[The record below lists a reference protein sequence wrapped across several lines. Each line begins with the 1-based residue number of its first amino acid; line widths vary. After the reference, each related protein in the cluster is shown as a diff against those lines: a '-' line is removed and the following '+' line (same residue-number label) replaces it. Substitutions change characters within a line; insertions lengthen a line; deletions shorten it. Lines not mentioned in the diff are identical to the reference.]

1 MNRFLSA
8 ILVILFFLVSGCDSP
23 SPIAPSGGVVK
34 VGFIGPRQGSD
45 LAQGQD
51 TLEGVL
57 AAQAIL
63 PLLNNG
69 DRIEVIAEDSGDDPA
84 ATRRAMQKLV
94 QEDGVTVLLLGL
106 DSERLLQVSQFAES
120 LQTPA
125 IALIA
130 THPDIVSGSAYIN
143 QLCFNDDTQG
153 TVAAIFVRDELLIK
167 RAAVIVD
174 PGEPH
179 SKYLQV
185 AFEKKFSNIGGVLT
199 GSHAVT
205 EMDEVLLRH
214 LQARETELLYLPVSS
229 QTVLQVRSILEEI
242 DWSPEIMAGDGLLA
256 SVLGKFPGQ
265 AGNIEGI
272 YATDLFSDRGDFVR
286 HRRLGRAA
294 EASFDDL
301 FDSEENTFTGLGVE
315 GYAIV
320 VHAMNQ
326 CQPETDRQC
335 INMAIRSIENFEGT
349 MAKISIDSSG
359 RATRPVYVNT
369 IENGLLTSVVKVY

>member
-1 MNRFLSA
+1 MIRFLSA
-8 ILVILFFLVSGCDSP
+8 VLATLFFLVSGCDGP
-23 SPIAPSGGVVK
+23 APIASSGEVVK

-45 LAQGQD
+45 LSQGQD
-51 TLEGVL
+51 MLEGVL

-69 DRIEVIAEDSGDDPA
+69 DSVEVIVEDSGDDPA
-84 ATRRAMQKLV
+84 ATQRAMQKLV
-94 QEDGVTVLLLGL
+94 QEDGVAVLLLGL
-106 DSERLLQVSQFAES
+106 NSERLLQVSQFAES

-130 THPDIVSGSAYIN
+130 THPDVVSGSAYIN
-143 QLCFNDDTQG
+143 QLCFDDDTQG

-167 RAAVIVD
+167 RAAVIVEPD
-174 PGEPH
+174 KPH
-179 SKYLQV
+179 SKYQQV
-185 AFEKKFSNIGGVLT
+185 AFEKKFSNTGGVLT

-205 EMDEVLLRH
+205 EVDEVLLRH
-214 LQARETELLYLPVSS
+214 LQARETELLYLPVSA

-256 SVLGKFPGQ
+256 NVLGRFPEQ

-272 YATDLFSDRGDFVR
+272 YATDLFSDKGDFVR
-286 HRRLGRAA
+286 YRRLGRAA

-301 FDSEENTFTGLGVE
+301 FDGEESTFTDLGVE

-326 CQPETDRQC
+326 CLPETDRQC
-335 INMAIRSIENFEGT
+335 IKTAIRSTDNFEAI

-359 RATRPVYVNT
+359 KATRPVYVNT
-369 IENGLLTSVVKVY
+369 IENGLLDSVVKVY

>member
-8 ILVILFFLVSGCDSP
+8 MLVTLIFLVSGCDSP
-23 SPIAPSGGVVK
+23 SPIVPSGEVVK
-34 VGFIGPRQGSD
+34 VGFIGPRQGPD
-45 LAQGQD
+45 LSQGQD
-51 TLEGVL
+51 TLQGVL

-69 DRIEVIAEDSGDDPA
+69 DRIEVITEDSGDDPA
-84 ATRRAMQKLV
+84 ATRRAMHKLV
-94 QEDGVTVLLLGL
+94 QEDEVSVLLLGL

-143 QLCFNDDTQG
+143 QLCFDDDIQG

-185 AFEKKFSNIGGVLT
+185 AFEKKFSDTGGVLT
-199 GSHAVT
+199 GSHTVT
-205 EMDEVLLRH
+205 KVDEVLLRH
-214 LQARETELLYLPVSS
+214 LQARETELLYLPVSA
-229 QTVLQVRSILEEI
+229 QTVLQVLSILDEI

-256 SVLGKFPGQ
+256 SVLGKFPEQTGD
-265 AGNIEGI
+265 IEGI

-286 HRRLGRAA
+286 HRSLGQAA

-301 FDSEENTFTGLGVE
+301 FDSEVSTFTDLGVE

-320 VHAMNQ
+320 VQAMNQ
-326 CQPETDRQC
+326 CLPGMDRQC
-335 INMAIRSIENFEGT
+335 INTAIRSTDNFEGT

-369 IENGLLTSVVKVY
+369 IESGLLDSVVKVY

>member
-1 MNRFLSA
+1 MHRFLSA
-8 ILVILFFLVSGCDSP
+8 ILVILFFLVSACDSP
-23 SPIAPSGGVVK
+23 SPVEPSGAVIK
-34 VGFIGPRQGSD
+34 VGFIGPGEGSN
-45 LAQGQD
+45 LTQGQD
-51 TLEGVL
+51 TLKGVL

-69 DRIEVIAEDSGDDPA
+69 DRIEVIAGDSGDDPA
-84 ATRRAMQKLV
+84 ATRQAMQKLV

-130 THPDIVSGSAYIN
+130 THPDIVSESVYIS
-143 QLCFNDDTQG
+143 QLCFDDDTQG

-167 RAAVIVD
+167 HAAVVVD
-174 PGEPH
+174 PGESH

-185 AFEKKFSNIGGVLT
+185 AFETKFTNTGGVLT

-205 EMDEVLLRH
+205 EVDEVLLRH
-214 LQARETELLYLPVSS
+214 LQAVETELLYLPVSA
-229 QTVLQVRSILEEI
+229 QTVLHVRSILEEL
-242 DWSPEIMAGDGLLA
+242 DWSPEIMTSDGLLA

-265 AGNIEGI
+265 VGNIEGI
-272 YATDLFSDRGDFVR
+272 YATDLFSDRGDFLR
-286 HRRLGRAA
+286 HRHLGRAA

-301 FDSEENTFTGLGVE
+301 FDSEESTFTHLGVE
-315 GYAIV
+315 GYAIA

-326 CQPETDRQC
+326 CQSEADHQC
-335 INMAIRSIENFEGT
+335 LSMAIRSIENFEGI

-369 IENGLLTSVVKVY
+369 IKKGLLDSVVKVY

>member
-8 ILVILFFLVSGCDSP
+8 ILVPLIFLVSGCYSP
-23 SPIAPSGGVVK
+23 SPVAPSGVVVK

-45 LAQGQD
+45 LSQGQD

-57 AAQAIL
+57 AAQAIM

-69 DRIEVIAEDSGDDPA
+69 DRIEVITEDSGDDPA

-94 QEDGVTVLLLGL
+94 QEGDVSVLLLGL
-106 DSERLLQVSQFAES
+106 DSGRLLQVSQFAES

-143 QLCFNDDTQG
+143 QLCFDDDTQG

-185 AFEKKFSNIGGVLT
+185 AFEKKFSNTGGVLT

-205 EMDEVLLRH
+205 EVDEVLLRH
-214 LQARETELLYLPVSS
+214 LQARETELLYLPVSA

-256 SVLGKFPGQ
+256 SVLGKFPEQ

-286 HRRLGRAA
+286 HWSLGRAA

-301 FDSEENTFTGLGVE
+301 FDSEVSTFTDLGVE
-315 GYAIV
+315 GYAIM

-326 CQPETDRQC
+326 CLPGTDRQC
-335 INMAIRSIENFEGT
+335 INTAIRSTENFEGT

-369 IENGLLTSVVKVY
+369 IESGLLDSVVKVY